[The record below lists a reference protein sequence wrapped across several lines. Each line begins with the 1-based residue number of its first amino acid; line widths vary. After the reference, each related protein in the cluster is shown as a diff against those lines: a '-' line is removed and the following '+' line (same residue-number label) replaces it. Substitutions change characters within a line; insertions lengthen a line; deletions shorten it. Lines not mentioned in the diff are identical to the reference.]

1 MLVHKLMGASD
12 SAPVYVGGLTFAGVG
27 TTSVQT
33 ISLTGLQGGIAS
45 SPSTGDYIV
54 VAYAVGSQG
63 TSAVPLDVDFAVL
76 QTMTQIRSISYTS
89 TTYDSTL
96 LVKGAFLP
104 AGYNSF
110 RISGSG
116 STSNARAVA
125 VHVWRN
131 VNIFQPLDATATT
144 ERAGGS
150 DTTITTPSI
159 TTITASAVVIA
170 VGAVANPSTVTI
182 TSSMDNLQA
191 VASSDTVCAS
201 VGMASAINY
210 ASGAYNPPNF
220 SLSSLGSGSSQTA
233 VTLALRSK

>member
-12 SAPVYVGGLTFAGVG
+12 SAPVYVGGGTFAGIG
-27 TTSVQT
+27 TTNYQ
-33 ISLTGLQGGIAS
+33 ILGLNNLQGGIAS

-63 TSAVPLDVDFAVL
+63 TSAVPLDVDFDMS
-76 QTMTQIRSISYTS
+76 QTMTEIGSVSYTS
-89 TTYDSTL
+89 STYDSTL

-104 AGYNSF
+104 AGYSSF

-116 STSNARAVA
+116 STNNARAVA

-131 VNIFQPLDATATT
+131 VKIIQPLDATATT
-144 ERAGGS
+144 AQAGGS
-150 DTTITTPSI
+150 ATTITTPSI
-159 TTITASAVVIA
+159 TTVTASAVVIA

-191 VASSDTVCAS
+191 VSSSDTVCAS

-210 ASGAYNPPNF
+210 ASGAYNPPDF
-220 SLSSLGSGSSQTA
+220 SLSSLGSVSSRTA
-233 VTLALRSK
+233 VTLALRPE